1 MSVSGGEATLFAF
14 IAPVTVLCALVL
26 LFTRKAVH
34 SAIAMVGVM
43 ISLAVLYVMQ
53 QAPFLGMAQIVVYTG
68 AIMMLFLFVLML
80 VGVDASD
87 SRVETL
93 KGQRWIGFL
102 AGAGLAIIL
111 ISVVTRASFTPANPT
126 GIGPAGVGYDEAGN
140 EVANPQFL
148 GRILFSD
155 FLFTMEMV
163 AFLLVTAALAALVLA
178 HRRKTSEVKT
188 QGQMAA
194 ERMHSGRLLTPLA
207 APGVYARHNA
217 MDVPA
222 LDAQGNPI
230 PESVPRILRIRGQ
243 FRTVAEATALPQ
255 DPSRIKDR
263 PALES
268 EQEN

>member
-1 MSVSGGEATLFAF
+1 MTVTGGEATLFAF
-14 IAPVTVLCALVL
+14 IAPATVLCALVL

-43 ISLAVLYVMQ
+43 VSLAVLYVML

-102 AGAGLAIIL
+102 AGGGLAVIL
-111 ISVVTRASFTPANPT
+111 ISVVSRAAFTPANPA
-126 GIGPAGVGYDEAGN
+126 GFGPAGAGLDTEGN
-140 EVANPQFL
+140 EISNPQVL
-148 GRILFSD
+148 ARILFSD

-178 HRRKTSEVKT
+178 HRRRTRPVVT

-194 ERMHSGRLLTPLA
+194 DRMFAKRPLTPLP

-222 LDAQGNPI
+222 LDPYGQPI
-230 PESVPRILRIRGQ
+230 PESVSRILRIRGQ
-243 FRTVAEATALPQ
+243 HLSVAQATALPQ
-255 DPSRIKDR
+255 DPANPDQG
-263 PALES
+263 AQHEG
-268 EQEN
+268 QEN